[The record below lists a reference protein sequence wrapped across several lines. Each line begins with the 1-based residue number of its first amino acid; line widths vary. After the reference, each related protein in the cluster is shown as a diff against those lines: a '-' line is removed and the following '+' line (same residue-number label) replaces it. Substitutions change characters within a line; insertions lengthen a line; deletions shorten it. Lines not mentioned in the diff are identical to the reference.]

1 MDRQSSLKK
10 LASTSLSLGVGLGVV
25 SFIGKTAVS
34 ADSVSIA
41 DRSIDI
47 MQICLYIAASLIIL
61 SIVFF
66 FAAASVKGE

>member
-1 MDRQSSLKK
+1 MQNQSVLKK
-10 LASTSLSLGVGLGVV
+10 LANTSLSLGLGLGVI

-41 DRSIDI
+41 ERSIDI
-47 MQICLYIAASLIIL
+47 MQICLYIAAALIIL

-66 FAAASVKGE
+66 FAAANVKGE